1 MTFLKVLSKS
11 AQQLCQRPLNTDT
24 HTSMC
29 DRNSSCSGGSRQRRE
44 ALRTVGRQRHS
55 LTFCPEWGEGRS
67 VKETGFTAVLGH
79 KNYITELELST
90 LHLLVLLGYSA

>member
-11 AQQLCQRPLNTDT
+11 VQQLCQCPLNTDT

-29 DRNSSCSGGSRQRRE
+29 DSSCSGGSRQRRE

-55 LTFCPEWGEGRS
+55 LTFYPEWGEGWS
-67 VKETGFTAVLGH
+67 MKETGFTAVLGH
-79 KNYITELELST
+79 KNYITKLELST
-90 LHLLVLLGYSA
+90 LHILVLLGYSA